1 MATNGTVTQ
10 AGEYTTGSASAVS
23 VRIQVLAFL
32 YYTTTQWSQHK
43 QLPPAYADRS
53 ASVHALSRN
62 RKVNSLVK
70 KASLH
75 APLRKSQKPHSLTAD
90 MTTLT
95 GLRRSQHHIRKSPGA
110 SLGMFTVNPRDGHN
124 VISQHVFYTP

>member
-23 VRIQVLAFL
+23 VRIQVLAFVF
-32 YYTTTQWSQHK
+32 YTTTQWSQRK

-62 RKVNSLVK
+62 RKVNSCMLHYV
-70 KASLH
+70 SLRN
-75 APLRKSQKPHSLTAD
+75 PILSQ
-90 MTTLT
+90 
-95 GLRRSQHHIRKSPGA
+95 QI
-110 SLGMFTVNPRDGHN
+110 
-124 VISQHVFYTP
+124 